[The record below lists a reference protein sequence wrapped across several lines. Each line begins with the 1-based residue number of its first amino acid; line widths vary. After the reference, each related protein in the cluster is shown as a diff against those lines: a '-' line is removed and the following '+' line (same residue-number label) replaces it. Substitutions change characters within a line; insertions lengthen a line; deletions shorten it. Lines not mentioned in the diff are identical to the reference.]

1 MNSEFYET
9 IEEIKVYQKK
19 QTTLSFV
26 RMAASIIT
34 LIIIVAVMI
43 IIVPKALNTVE
54 HFNATLSNMDI
65 IVSDAGEIVSSVKNA
80 ASSSWVIPS
89 LILCALILC
98 PNVSSLIDMF
108 IFFTG
113 YLFMRP
119 RWVMPP
125 YHEALI

>member
-65 IVSDAGEIVSSVKNA
+65 MVSDAGEIVSSVKNA
-80 ASSSWVIPS
+80 AGSFLFCQPS
-89 LILCALILC
+89 
-98 PNVSSLIDMF
+98 NVSF
-108 IFFTG
+108 
-113 YLFMRP
+113 YR
-119 RWVMPP
+119 V
-125 YHEALI
+125 